1 MNDTAIIDSIPNFVD
16 LSIPKTGLPFCV
28 RRPSC
33 VRVYFQNFG
42 ARLIFKILAEKA
54 EKALLIL
61 KS

>member
-16 LSIPKTGLPFCV
+16 LSIPKTGLPVWV

-42 ARLIFKILAEKA
+42 ARSIFKILAEKA
-54 EKALLIL
+54 E
-61 KS
+61 